1 MHDTHDIPSG
11 GVDLDAYLRQLD
23 DESLTGL
30 RLDLQEDLGEIKD
43 QLRDARAK
51 VHISGVYSDNDWYR
65 RAMGAQR
72 VKANQYNA
80 ACAEVGRRRKRFTVE
95 RESTWERAFVNAA
108 KERLTGAQFNELVA
122 RAHEIQQETAP

>member
-11 GVDLDAYLRQLD
+11 GAALDNYLRQLD
-23 DESLTGL
+23 DDSLTAL
-30 RLDLQEDLGEIKD
+30 RLDLQEDLGEIKA
-43 QLRDARAK
+43 QLGEARSN

-80 ACAEVGRRRKRFTVE
+80 ACAEVGKRRKKVSVE
-95 RESTWERAFVNAA
+95 REGSWERAFVNAA
-108 KERLTGAQFNELVA
+108 KEKLTGAEFNALVT
-122 RAHEIQQETAP
+122 RAHEIQQEMS